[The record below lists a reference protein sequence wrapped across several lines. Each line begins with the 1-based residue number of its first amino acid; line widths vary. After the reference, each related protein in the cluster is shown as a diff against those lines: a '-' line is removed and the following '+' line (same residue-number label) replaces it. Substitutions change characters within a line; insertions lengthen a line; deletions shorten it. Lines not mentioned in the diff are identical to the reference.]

1 MLADLVRIYCSLICS
16 VLEYASPVWAALP
29 EYLVST
35 LESIQKRVLKIIF
48 PAQEI
53 YDRAC
58 CLAGLEPLVSRRSKM
73 AAAFVNADF

>member
-1 MLADLVRIYCSLICS
+1 MQADLVRIYCSFIRL

-35 LESIQKRVLKIIF
+35 LESIQKMALKIFF

-53 YDRAC
+53 YDIAC
-58 CLAGLEPLVSRRSKM
+58 SLACLEPLDLVVGQKRPQLL
-73 AAAFVNADF
+73 